1 MSTSQQQTTDSLHIV
16 RAKILAGEV
25 PSDEQMAELIRR
37 IVKRWPFEVDMD
49 ELFAGGGV
57 KPPVL

>member
-1 MSTSQQQTTDSLHIV
+1 MTNTQQQTGESLHLV

-25 PSDEQMAELIRR
+25 PSDDAMADLIRR

-49 ELFAGGGV
+49 ELFAGKGV

>member
-1 MSTSQQQTTDSLHIV
+1 MTTSQQQTADSLHIV

-37 IVKRWPFEVDMD
+37 IVKRWPFECDLD
-49 ELFAGGGV
+49 ALFEGKGV
-57 KPPVL
+57 SPAKL